1 MGLEKVD
8 SKIVWILTEPEMDES
23 LDWLINL
30 GWLKALTLANKT
42 LMDVQSAEKM
52 AVWILMV
59 SMKLRVDLMVLMSAN
74 KTQMVVQME
83 IQLD

>member
-1 MGLEKVD
+1 
-8 SKIVWILTEPEMDES
+8 MDES

>member
-1 MGLEKVD
+1 M
-8 SKIVWILTEPEMDES
+8 
-23 LDWLINL
+23 INL

>member
-1 MGLEKVD
+1 MGLERVD
-8 SKIVWILTEPEMDES
+8 SKVVWILTEPEMDES

>member
-1 MGLEKVD
+1 MGLERVD
-8 SKIVWILTEPEMDES
+8 SKVVWILTEPEMDES
-23 LDWLINL
+23 LGWLINL

>member
-8 SKIVWILTEPEMDES
+8 SKVVWILTEPEMDES